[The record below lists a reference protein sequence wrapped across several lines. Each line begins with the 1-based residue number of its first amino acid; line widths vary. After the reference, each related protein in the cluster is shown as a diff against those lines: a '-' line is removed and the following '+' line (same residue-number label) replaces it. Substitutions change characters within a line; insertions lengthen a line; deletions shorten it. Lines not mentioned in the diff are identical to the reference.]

1 MRRAISPP
9 CPLDSTLPNLNHAP
23 AYSQPVFPARRFQKQ
38 IEEEEKKRVAAD
50 RKQLKQT
57 SKKDKVERLEG
68 LLNKSIAYS
77 EFLADRIK
85 KEGEGA
91 IAVNDGSV
99 KGPGLPQ
106 PKLVTGGVMR
116 PYQLVRPA
124 SPLNSCTE
132 PVCSAR

>member
-23 AYSQPVFPARRFQKQ
+23 ADSQPVFPARRFQKQ

-106 PKLVTGGVMR
+106 PRARLHQPR
-116 PYQLVRPA
+116 ARLHQL
-124 SPLNSCTE
+124 
-132 PVCSAR
+132 